1 MKFEAEK
8 NNTPDAANNLGGSLM
23 ASVSKSGASDI
34 AAEAAEIA
42 FDSALD
48 GGLLEEV
55 PVFGWLMKSYNVVG
69 AIRERIFL
77 KKVASF
83 LAGTSN
89 VSESERAKFQEDI
102 QADPNF
108 SRKVGEGLVL
118 LLDRQEDFDKAIILG
133 KVFSRYMRGH
143 IQYEQFVKM
152 AKSIELAYIG
162 DLRCLAESYKKI
174 KSYNPELG
182 KPFSDLLDDHTIQSL
197 YSSGL
202 VRSEGYTESIYYPN
216 NVGEEILQS
225 LSE

>member
-1 MKFEAEK
+1 MKSESGK
-8 NNTPDAANNLGGSLM
+8 NSQGAADNLGSSLI
-23 ASVSKSGASDI
+23 ASVYKTGASDI

-42 FDSALD
+42 LDSVLD

-55 PVFGWLMKSYNVVG
+55 PVFGWLMKSYNVAG

-77 KKVASF
+77 KKVANF

-102 QADPNF
+102 QIDADF

-118 LLDRQEDFDKAIILG
+118 LLDRQEDFEKSFILG

-143 IQYEQFVKM
+143 IQYEQFLIM

-162 DLRCLAESYKKI
+162 DLNRLAEYYEKI
-174 KSYNPELG
+174 KSYKPVSG
-182 KPFSDLLDDHTIQSL
+182 KPFSDWLDDHTSQSL

-202 VRSEGYTESIYYPN
+202 VRSEGYIESTYHPN
-216 NVGEEILQS
+216 NVGEEILKS

>member
-1 MKFEAEK
+1 MESESEENIQGAS
-8 NNTPDAANNLGGSLM
+8 DNLGGSLI
-23 ASVSKSGASDI
+23 ASVSKAGASDI

-42 FDSALD
+42 LDSMIN

-55 PVFGWLMKSYNVVG
+55 PVFGWLMKSYSVAG

-77 KKVASF
+77 KKVANF
-83 LAGTSN
+83 LTGTSN
-89 VSESERAKFQEDI
+89 VSDSERAKFQAEI
-102 QADPNF
+102 QADAGF

-118 LLDRQEDFDKAIILG
+118 LLDRQEDFDKAYILG
-133 KVFSRYMRGH
+133 KAFSRYMRGH
-143 IQYEQFVKM
+143 IQYEQFLKM

-162 DLRCLAESYKKI
+162 DLKCLAKHYERI
-174 KSYNPELG
+174 KSYDPESG
-182 KPFSDLLDDHTIQSL
+182 KSFSDFLDDHTGQSL

-202 VRSEGYTESIYYPN
+202 VSSQGYSENSYHPN

>member
-1 MKFEAEK
+1 MKSEPEE
-8 NNTPDAANNLGGSLM
+8 NSLSTSDNLGGSLIE
-23 ASVSKSGASDI
+23 SLSKAGASDI

-42 FDSALD
+42 LDSVLN

-55 PVFGWLMKSYNVVG
+55 PVFGWLMKSYNVAG

-77 KKVASF
+77 KKVAKF

-89 VSESERAKFQEDI
+89 VSDSERARFQAEI
-102 QADPNF
+102 QTDAGF

-118 LLDRQEDFDKAIILG
+118 LLDRQEDFDKAFILG
-133 KVFSRYMRGH
+133 RAFSRYMRGH
-143 IQYEQFVKM
+143 IQHEQFLKM
-152 AKSIELAYIG
+152 AKSIELVYIG
-162 DLRCLAESYKKI
+162 DLKCLAEYYEKI
-174 KSYNPELG
+174 KSYDPKLR
-182 KPFSDLLDDHTIQSL
+182 KPFSDWLDDHTSQSL

-202 VRSEGYTESIYYPN
+202 VRSEGYAESIYHPN